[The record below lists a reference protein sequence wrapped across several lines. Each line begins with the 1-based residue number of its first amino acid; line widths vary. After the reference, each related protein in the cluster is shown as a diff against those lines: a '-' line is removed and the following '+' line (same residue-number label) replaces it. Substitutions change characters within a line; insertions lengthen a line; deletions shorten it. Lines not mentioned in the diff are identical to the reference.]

1 MAEHGG
7 RGAWAWPA
15 LALGLLLLSL
25 LLAAAPRGVLDWQ
38 ARVSWLEPWRW
49 WTAPLVHLSA
59 FHLAANAAGA
69 LVLGLFGRAAGCG
82 PRETLAWAAAW
93 PLTQA
98 LLVLDPRLQQ
108 AAGLSGVLHAG
119 VAVAA
124 THLVLD
130 ARGAAADRG
139 RDAPGAARWL
149 GVAVWAGLLLK
160 LLGETAWQAPV
171 APPANTDFPI
181 AVAMHASGA
190 GAGLLCGVVAWA
202 TGRRARI
209 RTIGARPADRPGA
222 RRDAALPHDPP

>member
-1 MAEHGG
+1 MAERDG

-25 LLAAAPRGVLDWQ
+25 LLTGAPRGALEWQ
-38 ARVSWLEPWRW
+38 ARLSWHEPWRW
-49 WTAPLVHLSA
+49 WTAPLVHLSTT
-59 FHLAANAAGA
+59 HLAANAAGA

-93 PLTQA
+93 PLTQL
-98 LLVLDPRLQQ
+98 LLVLDPRLEQ

-124 THLVLD
+124 LHLVLG
-130 ARGAAADRG
+130 AR
-139 RDAPGAARWL
+139 GAARWL

-160 LLGETAWQAPV
+160 LLGETAWQSPV
-171 APPANTDFPI
+171 VPSAGTDFPI

-202 TGRRARI
+202 TGRRARV
-209 RTIGARPADRPGA
+209 RTIGARPARRPGA
-222 RRDAALPHDPP
+222 GREAASPHDPP